1 MRSHASAHETICNDA
16 ITGQR
21 KTAIFLGVE
30 IFSKSGRNGLE
41 RMQIFLMHLFFGR
54 RGGGVQFGYLGKCQ
68 KLFAN
73 YKFPNY
79 LKPFD
84 DAGFGKFTSKNYKY
98 HAMSLS
104 LFK

>member
-41 RMQIFLMHLFFGR
+41 RMRIFLMHLFFWEEGGR
-54 RGGGVQFGYLGKCQ
+54 GPIF
-68 KLFAN
+68 
-73 YKFPNY
+73 
-79 LKPFD
+79 
-84 DAGFGKFTSKNYKY
+84 
-98 HAMSLS
+98 LS
-104 LFK
+104 RKIPKIIC